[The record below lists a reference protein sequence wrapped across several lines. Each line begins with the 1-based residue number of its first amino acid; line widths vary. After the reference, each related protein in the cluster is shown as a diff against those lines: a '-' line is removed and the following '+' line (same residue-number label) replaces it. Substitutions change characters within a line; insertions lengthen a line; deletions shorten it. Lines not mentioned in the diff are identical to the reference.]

1 MQVEVDPRHREGI
14 AGECCIPAL
23 VDLNTMVAVIVGV
36 KDKRKFNEQAA
47 PPVVLDKI
55 VDKFPPPH
63 VIGEVNMIVLSDYTS
78 SYKPYE

>member
-23 VDLNTMVAVIVGV
+23 VDLNTMVAVIVG
-36 KDKRKFNEQAA
+36 FNEQAA

-63 VIGEVNMIVLSDYTS
+63 VIGEVNMIVLSHDTS